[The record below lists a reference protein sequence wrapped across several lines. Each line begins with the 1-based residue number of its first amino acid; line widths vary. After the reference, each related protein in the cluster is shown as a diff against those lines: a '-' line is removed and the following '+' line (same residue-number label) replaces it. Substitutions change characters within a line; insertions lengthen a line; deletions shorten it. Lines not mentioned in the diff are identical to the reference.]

1 MTYFKRIFFIATIT
15 LLGGCASSPTGN
27 HNIESSVTTT
37 TWENLV
43 SIINTGNYQ
52 SVGQQHDKIVRLVL
66 NDGKVLKAKEPK
78 IDDVYEVVKNCS
90 KCSGKPFLTE

>member
-1 MTYFKRIFFIATIT
+1 MTYFKRIFFIATLT
-15 LLGGCASSPTGN
+15 LLGGCASNPSVN
-27 HNIESSVTTT
+27 KKIESSVTTT

-52 SVGQQHDKIVRLVL
+52 SVGQQHDKTVRLVL
-66 NDGKVLKAKEPK
+66 NNGKVLQAKEPK